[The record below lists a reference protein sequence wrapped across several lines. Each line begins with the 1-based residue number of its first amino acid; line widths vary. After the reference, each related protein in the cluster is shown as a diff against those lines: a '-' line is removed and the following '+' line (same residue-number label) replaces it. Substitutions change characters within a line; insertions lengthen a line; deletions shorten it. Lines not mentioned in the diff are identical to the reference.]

1 MSRARFAAGFERRW
15 LALLVAALAASLCS
29 CVTFPFGAF
38 APSLF
43 APLAAFSLTAC
54 RFARV
59 SARAALA
66 FAVLLTARLADRFVP
81 VPVAS

>member
-1 MSRARFAAGFERRW
+1 MRLQRASSSTTLPPPFFVPFASSLPLV
-15 LALLVAALAASLCS
+15 LARTATTRALGL
-29 CVTFPFGAF
+29 P
-38 APSLF
+38 
-43 APLAAFSLTAC
+43 AAFSLTAC

>member
-15 LALLVAALAASLCS
+15 LALLTACA
-29 CVTFPFGAF
+29 FGRF
-38 APSLF
+38 
-43 APLAAFSLTAC
+43 AAFSLTAC

>member
-1 MSRARFAAGFERRW
+1 MSLDVDPGTRFTLPATTRALG
-15 LALLVAALAASLCS
+15 L
-29 CVTFPFGAF
+29 P
-38 APSLF
+38 
-43 APLAAFSLTAC
+43 AAFSLTAC

-66 FAVLLTARLADRFVP
+66 FAVLLTARLADRFLP